1 VRDELKL
8 LVTSD
13 AHRKVTKEVRDT
25 KAELERV
32 QAIAQKVKADA
43 DVMAVAEKQGREAQR
58 LLLKKLKDSRDKISG
73 ARDLVTAAREETSI
87 FRNRVDVAFAKE
99 KKARREATEA
109 QLEIA
114 EAEGRASVAETKAID
129 ALNEGTY
136 WAFHQIPPTVCYTRL
151 TFFFHNQSAPA
162 RTRNACYFGNQR
174 RARRG
179 GHESRNREARC

>member
-1 VRDELKL
+1 MRDELKL

-13 AHRKVTKEVRDT
+13 ALRKVTKEVCDT

-43 DVMAVAEKQGREAQR
+43 DVMAVAEKLGREAQR

-129 ALNEGTY
+129 ALNEGTI
-136 WAFHQIPPTVCYTRL
+136 WPFHQIPPTVCLYKTDIFFLQSKRAGENKKRLLFWKPKTRK
-151 TFFFHNQSAPA
+151 
-162 RTRNACYFGNQR
+162 TRWPR
-174 RARRG
+174 ITK
-179 GHESRNREARC
+179 S